1 MDGRKTRFGKRGVSF
16 AATALALGIAAA
28 GCGDDD
34 SGLDP
39 GGGTISGNVTSANT
53 NGETSL
59 DGLLV
64 IVRGDRESTGT
75 TDSLGQFLISNTP
88 TGDIRVIFRRGGCEA
103 GFALDAVTSRSTL
116 ILEDVATTCD
126 AATVS
131 RITETTEA
139 VLRNDPGSALE
150 TLDTCVRVGDDD
162 QRRNVRATGASIFDR
177 STPATFGDLEDNDR
191 IEVQGLRAGVGPA
204 GTLDA
209 SRITIL
215 ERDVNDPCD
224 DDPFN

>member
-1 MDGRKTRFGKRGVSF
+1 MDGRKARFGRRGGAV
-16 AATALALGIAAA
+16 AASALALGLVVAS
-28 GCGDDD
+28 CGDDD

-39 GGGTISGNVTSANT
+39 GGSTISGNVAAADT
-53 NGETSL
+53 NGDTSL

-75 TDSLGQFLISNTP
+75 TDSLGQFLVSNAP
-88 TGDIRVIFRRGGCEA
+88 TGDIQVILRRGGCEA
-103 GFALDAVTSRSTL
+103 GFDLDAVTSQATL
-116 ILEDVATTCD
+116 ILEGIEATCD
-126 AATVS
+126 TATVS

-139 VLRNDPGSALE
+139 VLRNDPGSSLE

-162 QRRNVRATGASIFDR
+162 QRRNVRATGASIFEG
-177 STPATFGDLEDNDR
+177 SSPSSFTELEDNDR
-191 IEVQGLRAGVGPA
+191 LEVQGRRAGPGAA

-209 SRITIL
+209 TRITIL